1 MITKIELINK
11 LQSPEQRIVLRAVE
25 DLRCTGMLS
34 DGSLRG
40 IALCQAVLEEA
51 DLRGADLCYVDLHQ
65 ANMDSADLTN
75 AKLQA
80 SKLNRASLRGANLKG
95 ANLTNADLYKVNLRG
110 ALYLTEDQLGTV
122 NELFGSIMPDGSVYN
137 GRFNLFGDIA
147 RAKWAKVNTEDPKA
161 MAEFY
166 GVSLDTYMQGQKK
179 EVAVLATPENA

>member
-25 DLRCTGMLS
+25 DLRTTGMLA

-40 IALCQAVLEEA
+40 IALCQAALDEA
-51 DLRGADLCYVDLHQ
+51 DLHGADLCYVDLHQ
-65 ANMDSADLTN
+65 AALDQSDLSN
-75 AKLQA
+75 ARLQA
-80 SKLNRASLRGANLKG
+80 AKLNRASLRGANLKG
-95 ANLTNADLYKVNLRG
+95 ANFTNADLYKVNMRG
-110 ALYLTEDQLGTV
+110 ARNLTDEQLSMA

-147 RAKWAKVNTEDPKA
+147 RAKWAKVNLADAKS

-166 GVSLDTYMQGQKK
+166 GVSLEAYLQGQKK
-179 EVAVLATPENA
+179 EVSTLAESAK

>member
-25 DLRCTGMLS
+25 DLRATGMLS

-65 ANMDSADLTN
+65 ATLDEADLSN

-80 SKLNRASLRGANLKG
+80 AKLNRASLRGANLKG
-95 ANLTNADLYKVNLRG
+95 ANMTNADLYKVNLRG
-110 ALYLTEDQLGTV
+110 ARNLIEEQLTAV
-122 NELFGSIMPDGSVYN
+122 NELFGSIMPDGSVYD
-137 GRFNLFGDIA
+137 GRYNLFGDLA
-147 RAKWAKVNTEDPKA
+147 RAKWAKVNTEDPKS

-166 GVSLDTYMQGQKK
+166 GISTEAYLQGQKK
-179 EVAVLATPENA
+179 EIPVLAAAH